1 MKYPRKSW
9 NVEAIKKMSFD
20 EFQQITGES
29 KETYEKLTGKK
40 VRVKKTKKEEEG
52 GNKLPFFVYIIE

>member
-9 NVEAIKKMSFD
+9 NVEAISKMSFD

-29 KETYEKLTGKK
+29 AATYESITGKK
-40 VRVKKTKKEEEG
+40 VRRKKKKTEEEG
-52 GNKLPFFVYIIE
+52 GE

>member
-40 VRVKKTKKEEEG
+40 VRIKKAKKEEEG
-52 GNKLPFFVYIIE
+52 GE